1 MEKLKFPLYHLIHL
15 GIVCFIASTAAAL
28 PAKNLP
34 PKPHL
39 MGEINWPEPDPNIN
53 QFPHEST
60 CDHYYLML
68 SEDEISLE
76 KCPDGQLFD
85 YVSHSCSDKDVHC
98 WSRRFGK
105 LVHDQIHHKHK
116 KHFKCPYR
124 WGKFPN
130 LHDCSK
136 YHLCM
141 NGKSKTKKCAPFE
154 LFDKISRKCIA
165 EIHASCADETDVVE
179 HDFKCPKIWG
189 SFTFGKD
196 CSKYYECLEKKP
208 NVRTC
213 QMGKL
218 FDEQEQRCAPKEQVS
233 CGTRHNPY
241 EKENKIPSTVSV
253 IVPEAKLTTLIDSSD
268 HNDMARVTMDKLKV
282 TPQNIAPETVK
293 IVTENIAPETAK
305 IVTENIAPETV
316 KIVTENIASETAK
329 IVTENIAPETAKI
342 VTENIAPETAKIVTE
357 NIAPKTVQP
366 ISQDTSIQSNDPFTT
381 KIPEKE
387 SDGIVTFGVSGKA
400 TDIIVPGGPSE
411 NASDQMVTG
420 GISAISS
427 TVMDEKLEKIKPT
440 SGEENIAGQSTVVD
454 NDVTKNLKT
463 EKKEEKE
470 VEEIEVPTEKEFIKV
485 ATERKKEQIEISGTT
500 IKEIEREKIDY
511 GTTIQTENIA
521 KSETQERMENIHKD
535 PVPDSRPQCLID
547 STCVIEK
554 DGIEITC
561 TVASGL
567 FPYPGDEKRFVECS
581 NYKIE
586 IHSCPGELTF
596 IPTLKKCRLKT
607 KMV

>member
-1 MEKLKFPLYHLIHL
+1 MEKLKFSLHCLIYL
-15 GIVCFIASTAAAL
+15 GIVVCFIASTAAAL

-136 YHLCM
+136 YHLCV

-165 EIHASCADETDVVE
+165 EIHATCADETDVVE
-179 HDFKCPKIWG
+179 LNFRCSKVWG
-189 SFTFGKD
+189 SFPFSKD
-196 CSKYYECLEKKP
+196 CSKYYECLENKP

-213 QMGKL
+213 QIDKL

-241 EKENKIPSTVSV
+241 
-253 IVPEAKLTTLIDSSD
+253 
-268 HNDMARVTMDKLKV
+268 
-282 TPQNIAPETVK
+282 
-293 IVTENIAPETAK
+293 
-305 IVTENIAPETV
+305 
-316 KIVTENIASETAK
+316 
-329 IVTENIAPETAKI
+329 
-342 VTENIAPETAKIVTE
+342 
-357 NIAPKTVQP
+357 
-366 ISQDTSIQSNDPFTT
+366 
-381 KIPEKE
+381 
-387 SDGIVTFGVSGKA
+387 GK
-400 TDIIVPGGPSE
+400 
-411 NASDQMVTG
+411 
-420 GISAISS
+420 
-427 TVMDEKLEKIKPT
+427 
-440 SGEENIAGQSTVVD
+440 
-454 NDVTKNLKT
+454 
-463 EKKEEKE
+463 
-470 VEEIEVPTEKEFIKV
+470 
-485 ATERKKEQIEISGTT
+485 
-500 IKEIEREKIDY
+500 
-511 GTTIQTENIA
+511 
-521 KSETQERMENIHKD
+521 
-535 PVPDSRPQCLID
+535 
-547 STCVIEK
+547 
-554 DGIEITC
+554 
-561 TVASGL
+561 
-567 FPYPGDEKRFVECS
+567 
-581 NYKIE
+581 
-586 IHSCPGELTF
+586 
-596 IPTLKKCRLKT
+596 
-607 KMV
+607 